1 MAARE
6 FEVIYRWFAGLGAG
20 DAVALGVG
28 DDAAILDLPTG
39 CQMVVSTD
47 TLVEGVHFL
56 PETLPE
62 DIAYRAVATA
72 ASDLAAMAA
81 APLGMTLAL
90 TLPEADDLWLH
101 GFSQG
106 LAAAVADTGL
116 PLVGGD
122 TTQGPLTLSV
132 TVMGAVPNGQ
142 ALLRS
147 GARVGDRLWVTHT
160 LGDAAAALAMLQGE
174 LADTWLPEFDH
185 QDWLIDRF
193 NRPTPRLD
201 FALGLRGRATACIDI
216 SDGLLADA
224 RHIADA
230 SGVALHI
237 DAQLIPLSAVLID
250 CPNRELALRWALTG
264 GDDYELLFTLPP
276 GLDAPPECTLI
287 GEVRAGLG
295 VHCDHP
301 AANPGAGGH
310 LGYAHF
316 H

>member
-6 FEVIYRWFAGLGAG
+6 FEVIYRWFAGFGAG
-20 DAVALGVG
+20 DAVALGIG
-28 DDAAILDLPTG
+28 DDAAMLDVPAG
-39 CQMVVSTD
+39 YQMVVSTD
-47 TLVEGVHFL
+47 TLVKGVHFP

-81 APLGMTLAL
+81 EPLAMTLAL

-106 LAAAVADTGL
+106 LADAVADTGL

-132 TVMGAVPNGQ
+132 TVMGAVPKGR

-147 GARVGDRLWVTHT
+147 GAQVGDRLWVTHT
-160 LGDAAAALAMLQGE
+160 LGDAAAALALLQGE

-185 QDWLIDRF
+185 QDWLIHRF
-193 NRPTPRLD
+193 NRPTPRLEL
-201 FALGLRGRATACIDI
+201 ALGLRAHATACIDI

-230 SGVALHI
+230 SGVALYI
-237 DAQLIPLSAVLID
+237 EAQQIPLSAPLIS
-250 CPNRELALRWALTG
+250 CPDRDLAMRWALTG

-276 GLDAPPECTLI
+276 ALDAPPGCTLI
-287 GEVRAGLG
+287 GEVRSGSG

-301 AANPGAGGH
+301 AARPGAGGH